1 MASKLKTSFGNRILD
16 AKWDMHKVM
25 FFDATVQISGID
37 RKRML
42 HDVAEVISDKLDVNI
57 HRVTISSDEGIF
69 NGTIELR
76 VHDRSEV
83 RVIMDELRKIE
94 DIKEV
99 LQIL

>member
-83 RVIMDELRKIE
+83 RIIMDELRKIE

>member
-1 MASKLKTSFGNRILD
+1 M
-16 AKWDMHKVM
+16 M

-83 RVIMDELRKIE
+83 RIIMDELRKIE

>member
-1 MASKLKTSFGNRILD
+1 
-16 AKWDMHKVM
+16 MHKVM

-83 RVIMDELRKIE
+83 RIIMDELRKIE

>member
-1 MASKLKTSFGNRILD
+1 
-16 AKWDMHKVM
+16 M

-83 RVIMDELRKIE
+83 RIIMDELRKIE

>member
-1 MASKLKTSFGNRILD
+1 
-16 AKWDMHKVM
+16 
-25 FFDATVQISGID
+25 
-37 RKRML
+37 ML

-83 RVIMDELRKIE
+83 RIIMDELRKIE